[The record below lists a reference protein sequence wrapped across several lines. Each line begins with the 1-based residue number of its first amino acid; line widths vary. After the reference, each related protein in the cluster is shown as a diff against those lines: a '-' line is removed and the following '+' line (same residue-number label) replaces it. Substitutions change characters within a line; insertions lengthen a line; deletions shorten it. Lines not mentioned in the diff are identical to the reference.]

1 MQDCKEQQ
9 PSYPMKAVCP
19 RCGGGYLQTGPSH
32 FHTQDDCI
40 RSLTHM
46 VVYLH
51 QILLQ
56 HDGLIGRLLNACN
69 QSGMLSDQSNIPEE
83 PKQDVILKSTNE

>member
-1 MQDCKEQQ
+1 
-9 PSYPMKAVCP
+9 
-19 RCGGGYLQTGPSH
+19 
-32 FHTQDDCI
+32 
-40 RSLTHM
+40 M